1 MSWYDAFIP
10 PEAKSAKALWT
21 KGIQGGDWE
30 GAGEDILASQSGHLG
45 SYLKKADEGNDE
57 IRQGYTDAIADLKK
71 LGEEQKN
78 FQMQGLDKAENY
90 YLPAQQ
96 RLTALYGE
104 PGMFRK

>member
-10 PEAKSAKALWT
+10 PEYKSVKAFWN
-21 KGIQGGDWE
+21 KGVEQGDWA

-57 IRQGYTDAIADLKK
+57 IRQGYTDAIADLQK
-71 LGEEQKN
+71 LADSQKA

-90 YLPAQQ
+90 YLPAAE
-96 RLTALYGE
+96 RLTALYGP
-104 PGMFRK
+104 PGSFRK